1 MIDEKRSETLLL
13 ERTLQRLFGETSYHV
28 EKTPCRGKFRGHN
41 DYSIVFGSGRKLFIG
56 QDQRNYLNDLRKQ
69 IGLIQHFRD
78 HQAENTEKIKA
89 VLAAHDTPFCDVAVD
104 ISPYPGTNDLV
115 VYGVVV
121 LTHQSGTKLMYRET
135 NMHYFLVSGDRD
147 WHPFDE
153 CMAHLLKDACGERAY
168 CKEAATPERR
178 PSSMKPYKTIT
189 LRLDAAHYARLT
201 ETARTAGLK
210 IEPMLRQLIMGVNLR
225 PRPPDT
231 YAALL
236 RELNAI
242 GNNVNQLAYQA
253 NARGAATQDEIRE
266 AARLVRQAV
275 RLVRDT
281 L

>member
-1 MIDEKRSETLLL
+1 
-13 ERTLQRLFGETSYHV
+13 
-28 EKTPCRGKFRGHN
+28 
-41 DYSIVFGSGRKLFIG
+41 
-56 QDQRNYLNDLRKQ
+56 
-69 IGLIQHFRD
+69 
-78 HQAENTEKIKA
+78 
-89 VLAAHDTPFCDVAVD
+89 
-104 ISPYPGTNDLV
+104 
-115 VYGVVV
+115 
-121 LTHQSGTKLMYRET
+121 
-135 NMHYFLVSGDRD
+135 
-147 WHPFDE
+147 
-153 CMAHLLKDACGERAY
+153 
-168 CKEAATPERR
+168 
-178 PSSMKPYKTIT
+178 MKPYKTIT

-236 RELNAI
+236 RELNLRDPETGFLSYRELNAI

>member
-1 MIDEKRSETLLL
+1 
-13 ERTLQRLFGETSYHV
+13 
-28 EKTPCRGKFRGHN
+28 
-41 DYSIVFGSGRKLFIG
+41 
-56 QDQRNYLNDLRKQ
+56 
-69 IGLIQHFRD
+69 
-78 HQAENTEKIKA
+78 
-89 VLAAHDTPFCDVAVD
+89 
-104 ISPYPGTNDLV
+104 
-115 VYGVVV
+115 
-121 LTHQSGTKLMYRET
+121 
-135 NMHYFLVSGDRD
+135 
-147 WHPFDE
+147 
-153 CMAHLLKDACGERAY
+153 
-168 CKEAATPERR
+168 
-178 PSSMKPYKTIT
+178 MKPYKTIT

-210 IEPMLRQLIMGVNLR
+210 MLRQLIMGVNLR